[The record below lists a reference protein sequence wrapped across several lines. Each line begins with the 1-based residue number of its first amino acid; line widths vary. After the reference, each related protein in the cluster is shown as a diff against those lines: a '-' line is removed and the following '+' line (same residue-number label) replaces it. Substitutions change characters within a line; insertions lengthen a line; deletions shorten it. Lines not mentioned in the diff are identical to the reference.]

1 MFNFEFSKV
10 GFSFSL
16 FSFSSYSSAIPL
28 RSPILFTIY
37 MTTIENRES
46 TMNIVPLNKNI
57 LYKNTYKRI
66 IYACASYSSLLIAY
80 RPGWLPYIE
89 TQMLSDGKNLL
100 KFKFN

>member
-1 MFNFEFSKV
+1 
-10 GFSFSL
+10 
-16 FSFSSYSSAIPL
+16 
-28 RSPILFTIY
+28 
-37 MTTIENRES
+37 
-46 TMNIVPLNKNI
+46 MNIVPLNKNI

-66 IYACASYSSLLIAY
+66 IYACASYSSVLIAY